1 LQGARY
7 SRSRLESLSIA
18 MPVSADFVAYVIEQL
33 GGRGYSSRRMFGGV
47 GLYSGE
53 LFFALIADDT
63 LYFKV
68 DDSNRNDYLE
78 RNSEAFRPFPDD
90 PNTVSMSYYRVPVD
104 VLEDSEELARWT
116 AKARDVAAAAAAAKF
131 RPPQSLKMAHQKARR
146 KKATPRKKR
155 AKKAPRRSR

>member
-1 LQGARY
+1 
-7 SRSRLESLSIA
+7 
-18 MPVSADFVAYVIEQL
+18 MPVSEDFLAYVLEQL

-53 LFFALIADDT
+53 LFFALIAEDT

-68 DDSNRNDYLE
+68 DDRNRDDYLE
-78 RNSEAFRPFPDD
+78 RHCEAFRPFPDD

-116 AKARDVAAAAAAAKF
+116 AKAREVSAAAAAAKF
-131 RPPQSLKMAHQKARR
+131 RPPAAR
-146 KKATPRKKR
+146 KKKKT
-155 AKKAPRRSR
+155 KNQPRRSR

>member
-1 LQGARY
+1 
-7 SRSRLESLSIA
+7 

-131 RPPQSLKMAHQKARR
+131 RPPRARQKARR
-146 KKATPRKKR
+146 KKAAPKKKR
-155 AKKAPRRSR
+155 VKKAPRRSR